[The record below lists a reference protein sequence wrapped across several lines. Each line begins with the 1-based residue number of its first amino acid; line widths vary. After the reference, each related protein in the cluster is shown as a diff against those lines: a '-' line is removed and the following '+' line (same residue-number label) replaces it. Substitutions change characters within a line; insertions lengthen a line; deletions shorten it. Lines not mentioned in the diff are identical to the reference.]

1 MYLWEVWSH
10 KTSLTLPLFIEV
22 SVPSQVSEHL
32 FTCVLIVSI
41 LLLSTI
47 FLLDFG
53 TVLTS
58 GIVSFSFYW
67 LSNLLILSLPDEG
80 YSEST

>member
-1 MYLWEVWSH
+1 VRIVIFLMYLWEVWSH
-10 KTSLTLPLFIEV
+10 KTSLTPPIFIEAY
-22 SVPSQVSEHL
+22 VPSQVSEHL

-58 GIVSFSFYW
+58 GTVSFSFYW
-67 LSNLLILSLPDEG
+67 LSNLLN
-80 YSEST
+80 SEST

>member
-1 MYLWEVWSH
+1 M
-10 KTSLTLPLFIEV
+10 